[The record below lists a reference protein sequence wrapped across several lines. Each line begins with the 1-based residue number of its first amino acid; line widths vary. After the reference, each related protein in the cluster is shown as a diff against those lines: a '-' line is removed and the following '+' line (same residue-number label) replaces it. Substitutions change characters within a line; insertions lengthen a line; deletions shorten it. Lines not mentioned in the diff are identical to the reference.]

1 VGYAKKSEA
10 KPPNGDASR
19 NRCATGEELAIKRA
33 CFRSVL
39 LSKFGWKGQE
49 KKVLE
54 EQAQKLAGR
63 GKRRKRAVERT
74 SVPEAVAKP
83 RYVSLDEEDAVPQT
97 EPWASRKKEGPR
109 AALGITAGDGSEDG
123 DGGRRVTG
131 GAVEMVKVFGPGGM
145 LEKSMFGGYEHRAA
159 QLEMA
164 EAVHDAFQEKHH
176 AIVEAGTG
184 TGKTLA
190 YLLPAICSG
199 RRVVISTA
207 TKSLQEQLYQ
217 KDIPFLQKHF
227 APKLKVAVMKGRG
240 NFLCRTK
247 LHAMADAP
255 MLKGLEELDA
265 FRQMKDWARLTE
277 TGDRAELTFLADDS
291 ELWTR
296 LDARRDTCTGQK
308 CPEFN
313 ECFVTAMHARAK
325 DADLII
331 VNHHLFFADLALK
344 HDDFGSILPEYSAV
358 VFDEAHEIEDVASDY
373 FGRQISN
380 YRFEE
385 LARDADQALRLLRLG
400 TPSLLRRTQRIR
412 ERSRTF
418 FESFPPREGR
428 FPFSRNERE
437 AFLEQNLEAYSA
449 LMDAL
454 KGLETEFAAV
464 TQKPEELTR
473 LGRRSFELR
482 QEMAFLF
489 ESNEKNFVYWFER
502 RSKGVFLAATPID
515 VSQILRERL
524 FEQFDTVVLTSA
536 TLTVGNRFDYIK
548 QRLGLDHVK
557 ERTLPPEFQYGEQ
570 ALLYLPQRMPDV
582 RDAGFQAKAADEI
595 SRLLELSEGRAFCL
609 FTSYSQM
616 RDLYTRV
623 SARSPFPL
631 LLQGTAPRSVLL
643 ERFKTTPNAVLFA
656 TASFWQGVDVPGE
669 QLSCV
674 IVDRLPFAVP
684 SDPIVAA
691 RVRALNEEGRN
702 AFAEYQVPAA
712 VLALKQ
718 GFGRLIR
725 SKTDRGVLSI
735 LDNRIQRMAYGKIF
749 IESLPKYGKTQ
760 ELKDVEGF
768 FERGARKRQSVC

>member
-1 VGYAKKSEA
+1 MGLAKRTTKTAGNS
-10 KPPNGDASR
+10 
-19 NRCATGEELAIKRA
+19 
-33 CFRSVL
+33 
-39 LSKFGWKGQE
+39 SKVTSSDETAGT
-49 KKVLE
+49 LE
-54 EQAQKLAGR
+54 R
-63 GKRRKRAVERT
+63 
-74 SVPEAVAKP
+74 
-83 RYVSLDEEDAVPQT
+83 RYVSFEEEEAAVVPRKARVVSDDRDESGAPAAVQVDMQ
-97 EPWASRKKEGPR
+97 E
-109 AALGITAGDGSEDG
+109 
-123 DGGRRVTG
+123 
-131 GAVEMVKVFGPGGM
+131 VFGPGGL
-145 LEKSMFGGYEHRAA
+145 LERSMIGGYEHRVA

-164 EAVHDAFQEKHH
+164 EMVHDAFQTRHH

-217 KDIPFLQKHF
+217 KDIPFLKKHF
-227 APKLKVAVMKGRG
+227 APNLKVAVMKGRA
-240 NFLCRTK
+240 NFLCRSK
-247 LHAMADAP
+247 LHLMADSP
-255 MLKGLEELDA
+255 MLKGMEELDA
-265 FRQMKDWARLTE
+265 FRQMREWAKLTE
-277 TGDRAELTFLADDS
+277 TGDRAELTFLPDDS
-291 ELWTR
+291 DLWAR
-296 LDARRDTCTGQK
+296 LDARRDACTGQK
-308 CPEFN
+308 CSDFN
-313 ECFVTAMHARAK
+313 DCFVTAMHGRAR
-325 DADLII
+325 DADIII

-385 LARDADQALRLLRLG
+385 LARDADQTLRILKLG
-400 TPSLLRRTQRIR
+400 SPALLRRTQRLR
-412 ERSRTF
+412 ERSRAF
-418 FESFPPREGR
+418 FESFPPRDGR
-428 FPFSRNERE
+428 FPFSRAERG
-437 AFLEQNLEAYSA
+437 AFIDQHHEAYTG
-449 LMDAL
+449 LTDAL
-454 KGLETEFAAV
+454 KSIETEFAAL

-482 QEMAFLF
+482 QELSFLF
-489 ESNEKNFVYWFER
+489 ESNERNFVYWYER
-502 RSKGVFLAATPID
+502 RNKGVFLAATPID

-536 TLTVGNRFDYIK
+536 TLTVGNRFDYIR
-548 QRLGLDHVK
+548 QRLGLDNAK

-570 ALLYLPQRMPDV
+570 ALFYLPQRMPDV
-582 RDAGFQAKAADEI
+582 RDAGFASRAADEI
-595 SRLLELSEGRAFCL
+595 LRLLELSEGRAFCL
-609 FTSYSQM
+609 FTSYAQM
-616 RDLYTRV
+616 KDLYERV
-623 SARSPFPL
+623 SVRSPYPL
-631 LLQGTAPRSVLL
+631 MLQGTAPRSALL

-691 RVRALNEEGRN
+691 RVSALNEEGRN
-702 AFAEYQVPAA
+702 AFAEYQVPQA

-725 SKTDRGVLSI
+725 AKTDRGVLAL

-749 IESLPKYGKTQ
+749 MESLPKYATTP
-760 ELKDVEGF
+760 ELADVERF
-768 FERGARKRQSVC
+768 FEAGRVARNG

>member
-1 VGYAKKSEA
+1 VSFDDLEDRRAPAKERQADRDRSE
-10 KPPNGDASR
+10 DDDS
-19 NRCATGEELAIKRA
+19 
-33 CFRSVL
+33 
-39 LSKFGWKGQE
+39 
-49 KKVLE
+49 
-54 EQAQKLAGR
+54 
-63 GKRRKRAVERT
+63 
-74 SVPEAVAKP
+74 
-83 RYVSLDEEDAVPQT
+83 
-97 EPWASRKKEGPR
+97 PR
-109 AALGITAGDGSEDG
+109 AEIKMKD
-123 DGGRRVTG
+123 
-131 GAVEMVKVFGPGGM
+131 VFGPGGL
-145 LEKSMFGGYEHRAA
+145 LERSMIGGYEHRPA

-164 EAVHDAFQEKHH
+164 EVVHDAFQTRHH

-227 APKLKVAVMKGRG
+227 APHLKVAVMKGRS
-240 NFLCRTK
+240 NFLCRSK
-247 LHAMADAP
+247 LNQMADSP
-255 MLKGLEELDA
+255 MLKGMEEMDA
-265 FRQMKDWARLTE
+265 FRQIRDWAKLTE
-277 TGDRAELTFLADDS
+277 TGDRTELTFLPDDS

-313 ECFVTAMHARAK
+313 QCFVTAMHGRARE
-325 DADLII
+325 ADLII

-385 LARDADQALRLLRLG
+385 LARDADQTLRILKLG
-400 TPSLLRRTQRIR
+400 SPSLLRRTQRLR
-412 ERSRTF
+412 ERCRTF
-418 FESFPPREGR
+418 FDSFPTRDGR

-437 AFLEQNLEAYSA
+437 AFIEQNRDAYTG
-449 LMDAL
+449 LTDAL
-454 KGLETEFAAV
+454 KSIETEFAAL

-473 LGRRSFELR
+473 LSRRSFELR
-482 QEMAFLF
+482 QELGFLF
-489 ESNEKNFVYWFER
+489 ESNERNFVYWFER
-502 RSKGVFLAATPID
+502 RNKGVFLAATPID

-524 FEQFDTVVLTSA
+524 FEPFDTVVLTSA
-536 TLTVGNRFDYIK
+536 TLTVGNRFDYIRL
-548 QRLGLDHVK
+548 RLGVDHAK
-557 ERTLPPEFQYGEQ
+557 ERTLPPEFHYGEQ
-570 ALLYLPQRMPDV
+570 AMFYLPPRMPDV
-582 RDAGFQAKAADEI
+582 RDAGFAAKAADEI
-595 SRLLELSEGRAFCL
+595 LRLLKLSAGRAFCL
-609 FTSYSQM
+609 FTSYAQM
-616 RDLYTRV
+616 KDLYERV
-623 SARSPFPL
+623 SVRSPFPL
-631 LLQGTAPRSVLL
+631 LLQGTAPRSALL

-656 TASFWQGVDVPGE
+656 TASFWQGVDVPGD

-691 RVRALNEEGRN
+691 RVRALDEEGRN
-702 AFAEYQVPAA
+702 AFAEYQVPQA

-725 SKTDRGVLSI
+725 AKTDRGVLSL

-749 IESLPKYGKTQ
+749 MESLPQYATTQ
-760 ELKDVEGF
+760 ELGEVERF
-768 FERGARKRQSVC
+768 LEAAKPA

>member
-1 VGYAKKSEA
+1 MA
-10 KPPNGDASR
+10 
-19 NRCATGEELAIKRA
+19 KRA
-33 CFRSVL
+33 
-39 LSKFGWKGQE
+39 SKAAE
-49 KKVLE
+49 NILE
-54 EQAQKLAGR
+54 NGNEAGS
-63 GKRRKRAVERT
+63 ADLVER
-74 SVPEAVAKP
+74 
-83 RYVSLDEEDAVPQT
+83 RYVSFDEVEAAPAPRKAKRVAITPDEIRETSEPQV
-97 EPWASRKKEGPR
+97 AMR
-109 AALGITAGDGSEDG
+109 D
-123 DGGRRVTG
+123 
-131 GAVEMVKVFGPGGM
+131 VFGPGGL
-145 LEKSMFGGYEHRAA
+145 LERSMIGGYEHRVA

-164 EAVHDAFQEKHH
+164 EMVHDAFQTRHH
-176 AIVEAGTG
+176 AILEAGTG

-217 KDIPFLQKHF
+217 KDIPFLKKHF
-227 APKLKVAVMKGRG
+227 APNLKVAVMKGRA
-240 NFLCRTK
+240 NFLCRSK
-247 LHAMADAP
+247 LNQMADSP
-255 MLKGLEELDA
+255 MLKGMEELDA
-265 FRQMKDWARLTE
+265 FRQMREWAKLTE
-277 TGDRAELTFLADDS
+277 TGDRAELTFLPDDS
-291 ELWTR
+291 DLWAR

-308 CPEFN
+308 CSDFN
-313 ECFVTAMHARAK
+313 DCFVTAMHGRAR

-385 LARDADQALRLLRLG
+385 LARDADQTLRILKLG
-400 TPSLLRRTQRIR
+400 SPALLRRTQRLR

-418 FESFPPREGR
+418 FDSFPSRDGR
-428 FPFSRNERE
+428 FPFSRSERE
-437 AFLEQNLEAYSA
+437 AFIDQNHEAYTG
-449 LMDAL
+449 LVDAL
-454 KGLETEFAAV
+454 KSMETEFAAL

-482 QEMAFLF
+482 QELSFLF
-489 ESNEKNFVYWFER
+489 ESNERNFVYWYER
-502 RSKGVFLAATPID
+502 RNKGVFLAATPID

-536 TLTVGNRFDYIK
+536 TLTVGNRFDYIR
-548 QRLGLDHVK
+548 QRLGLDNAK
-557 ERTLPPEFQYGEQ
+557 ERTLPPEFHYGEQ
-570 ALLYLPQRMPDV
+570 ALFYLPQRMPDV
-582 RDAGFQAKAADEI
+582 RDPGFQSRAADEI
-595 SRLLELSEGRAFCL
+595 LRLLELSEGRAFCL
-609 FTSYSQM
+609 FTSYAQM
-616 RDLYTRV
+616 KDLYERV
-623 SARSPFPL
+623 SVRSPYPL
-631 LLQGTAPRSVLL
+631 MLQGTAPRSALL
-643 ERFKTTPNAVLFA
+643 ERFKVTPNAVLFA

-691 RVRALNEEGRN
+691 RVRALDEEGRN
-702 AFAEYQVPAA
+702 AFAEYQVPQA

-725 SKTDRGVLSI
+725 AKTDRGVLSL

-749 IESLPKYGKTQ
+749 MESLPKYATTN
-760 ELKDVEGF
+760 ELSDVERF
-768 FERGARKRQSVC
+768 LEAAKPA